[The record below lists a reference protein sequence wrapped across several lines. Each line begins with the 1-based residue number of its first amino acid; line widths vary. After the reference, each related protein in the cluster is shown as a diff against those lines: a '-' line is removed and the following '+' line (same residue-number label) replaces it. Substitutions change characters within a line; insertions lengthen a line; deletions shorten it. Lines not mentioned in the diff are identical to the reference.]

1 MSNDQPTERF
11 DAQNGDAPT
20 KRFDAQGSD
29 APTVRFEPAGG
40 MPTGAAGGGPVPPG
54 SGEPPTPFSEP
65 EGKSRTL
72 LIILAIV
79 GGLLLIAL
87 VIALTLMATRG
98 SGDSVPVA
106 TSPTPSTT
114 ASESPSPEPSETEPE
129 PEESA
134 PEPEP
139 TTAPPPPAE
148 SPSFATFSAPESAM
162 CTAANPTSQLT
173 FSWSST
179 DAVAAWIGVATTNA
193 KAAPYE
199 EVPTTATYTIDYQ
212 CSNDSEVYT
221 VTLEDSVGNLA
232 HETVTVT
239 KN

>member
-11 DAQNGDAPT
+11 DAQSGDAPT
-20 KRFDAQGSD
+20 KRFEAQSGD
-29 APTVRFEPAGG
+29 TPTERFEPAGG
-40 MPTGAAGGGPVPPG
+40 GTAGGGTAGGTTPPG
-54 SGEPPTPFSEP
+54 SGESPTPFSEP

-72 LIILAIV
+72 LIILTIV

-87 VIALTLMATRG
+87 VIALTLMAIRG

-106 TSPTPSTT
+106 TSPTPSVSE
-114 ASESPSPEPSETEPE
+114 SESPSPEPSESETEE
-129 PEESA
+129 PA
-134 PEPEP
+134 PEAEP
-139 TTAPPPPAE
+139 TTAPPPPAA

-162 CTAANPTSQLT
+162 CTSANPTSQLT
-173 FSWSST
+173 FSWSSA
-179 DAVAAWIGVATTNA
+179 DAVRAWIGVRTTNA
-193 KAAPYE
+193 KAEPFE

-221 VTLEDSVGNLA
+221 VTLEDSAGTLT
-232 HETVTVT
+232 HKSVTVT